1 MTDKLLFTGSEWSFD
16 KIEKTWAVIDEIG
29 SKQLGFDY
37 YPAQIEII
45 SSEQMIDN
53 YSTHAMPQMY
63 NHWSFGKTFIQ
74 NQNSYKSGQSGL
86 AYEVVINTNPSIAYL
101 METNSMT
108 LQALVMAHA
117 CVDGDTEC
125 LTPAGWVKI
134 KDYVDGTPIGTY
146 SLSGELTFEVPL
158 DYIKTKTNSFYEIKA
173 RGVSQKLTPDHR
185 MYFKEPNG
193 KWKVETAEEFVSR
206 HHSKTRGHIGR
217 FDTAFHY
224 SGKGIGLTPAE
235 IQLAVAIKADGSF
248 YNRVTSGHFNCVE
261 HDRVRFHLKK
271 KRKIDRL
278 VSILRELDIEY
289 SITPTYEGR
298 VKVVFNVP
306 GGKYTKQYDSSWYN
320 ASHSQLELIG
330 EEVLHWDGS
339 IRSSSFSTIN
349 KADADYIQFVW
360 ASMGFGTN
368 IGKDKSKENICYNVS
383 RGSFRLRSISGSRNG
398 RAEIG
403 VVSGR
408 NMDAY
413 CFTTST
419 SLWLARKDDCI
430 FATGNCIGHSSFFKT
445 NYLFREWSD
454 ADSILDYLKFA
465 KSYIDKCEKQHG
477 EDEVEAILDACHSL
491 QLHGVD
497 KYKKPDFRNELAKQ
511 QAREAHAEATYSDL
525 WKVTSNVEHLAPRA
539 TGEFQPEE
547 NILYFIEKHSPI
559 LKPWQREIVRIV
571 RKIAQYFYPQRQT
584 GLLNE
589 GYACLNHHVI
599 MNMMYDQ
606 GYITAGSAIEFLKS
620 HAGVVAQ
627 PDWNSKYFSGINVY
641 ALGYAMMADIKRMCE
656 TPDAEDK
663 RLFPRI
669 CNTDWRETIKHV
681 VANYRDE
688 SFISQFLSPKVCRQL
703 KLFTI
708 DMDEEHSYHR
718 VSSVCPDES
727 LHNIRSALSAQYDL
741 SKRVPHIEI
750 VNVDWEGD
758 RTLTL
763 NHFSSNGV
771 MLGHDDLKKT
781 AGYLHEL
788 WGHTVKMEY
797 KNYDGED
804 I

>member
-1 MTDKLLFTGSEWSFD
+1 MTDKLLFTDSEWSFD

-74 NQNSYKSGQSGL
+74 NQNSYKSGRSGL

-101 METNSMT
+101 METNTMT
-108 LQALVMAHA
+108 MQALVMAHA
-117 CVDGDTEC
+117 
-125 LTPAGWVKI
+125 
-134 KDYVDGTPIGTY
+134 
-146 SLSGELTFEVPL
+146 S
-158 DYIKTKTNSFYEIKA
+158 
-173 RGVSQKLTPDHR
+173 
-185 MYFKEPNG
+185 
-193 KWKVETAEEFVSR
+193 
-206 HHSKTRGHIGR
+206 
-217 FDTAFHY
+217 
-224 SGKGIGLTPAE
+224 
-235 IQLAVAIKADGSF
+235 
-248 YNRVTSGHFNCVE
+248 
-261 HDRVRFHLKK
+261 
-271 KRKIDRL
+271 
-278 VSILRELDIEY
+278 
-289 SITPTYEGR
+289 
-298 VKVVFNVP
+298 
-306 GGKYTKQYDSSWYN
+306 
-320 ASHSQLELIG
+320 
-330 EEVLHWDGS
+330 
-339 IRSSSFSTIN
+339 
-349 KADADYIQFVW
+349 
-360 ASMGFGTN
+360 
-368 IGKDKSKENICYNVS
+368 
-383 RGSFRLRSISGSRNG
+383 
-398 RAEIG
+398 
-403 VVSGR
+403 
-408 NMDAY
+408 
-413 CFTTST
+413 
-419 SLWLARKDDCI
+419 
-430 FATGNCIGHSSFFKT
+430 IGHSSFFKT

-589 GYACLNHHVI
+589 GFACLNHHVI

-606 GYITAGSAIEFLKS
+606 GYITAGSVIEFLKS

-627 PDWNSKYFSGINVY
+627 PDWDSKYFSGINVY

-656 TPDAEDK
+656 APDAEDR

-771 MLGHDDLKKT
+771 MLGHDDLKRT

>member
-1 MTDKLLFTGSEWSFD
+1 MTDKLLFTDSEWSFD

-101 METNSMT
+101 METNCVDSETEYLTKSGWKKITEYSGEDILGYNSDGTAEFVTPNEYVISKVNEPMVKIKAKGVDQLVTQNHRVIYQKRNGEIGEILAKDALKKHEELKQGWDGKIITAYNFKSTGKLDLSDDQIRLMCAVHADGCFPTEGTYCRFGFKKRYKAERLISILERCNLEYKISTRSARGYIHISCRPPMKSKKFTSEWYKASTSQLAIISEEVFYWDADLKTNKSYYSKHKSDVDFVQFACNSVGLSATIRSNPTCYSLIKSQCATRQLGNITEEGGTTESYCFKMPSTMWVARRNDKVFVTGNTMT
-108 LQALVMAHA
+108 MQALVLAHA
-117 CVDGDTEC
+117 SV
-125 LTPAGWVKI
+125 
-134 KDYVDGTPIGTY
+134 
-146 SLSGELTFEVPL
+146 
-158 DYIKTKTNSFYEIKA
+158 
-173 RGVSQKLTPDHR
+173 
-185 MYFKEPNG
+185 
-193 KWKVETAEEFVSR
+193 
-206 HHSKTRGHIGR
+206 
-217 FDTAFHY
+217 
-224 SGKGIGLTPAE
+224 
-235 IQLAVAIKADGSF
+235 
-248 YNRVTSGHFNCVE
+248 
-261 HDRVRFHLKK
+261 
-271 KRKIDRL
+271 
-278 VSILRELDIEY
+278 
-289 SITPTYEGR
+289 
-298 VKVVFNVP
+298 
-306 GGKYTKQYDSSWYN
+306 
-320 ASHSQLELIG
+320 
-330 EEVLHWDGS
+330 
-339 IRSSSFSTIN
+339 
-349 KADADYIQFVW
+349 
-360 ASMGFGTN
+360 
-368 IGKDKSKENICYNVS
+368 
-383 RGSFRLRSISGSRNG
+383 
-398 RAEIG
+398 
-403 VVSGR
+403 
-408 NMDAY
+408 
-413 CFTTST
+413 
-419 SLWLARKDDCI
+419 
-430 FATGNCIGHSSFFKT
+430 GHSSFFKT

-465 KSYIDKCEKQHG
+465 KSYIDKCEKQYG
-477 EDEVEAILDACHSL
+477 EGEVEALLDACHSL

-511 QAREAHAEATYSDL
+511 QARESHAEATYSDL
-525 WKVTSNVEHLAPRA
+525 WRVTSNIEHLAPRS
-539 TGEFQPEE
+539 TEGFQPEE
-547 NILYFIEKHSPI
+547 NILYFIEKNSPI

-589 GYACLNHHVI
+589 AFACLNHHVI

-606 GYITAGSAIEFLKS
+606 GYITAGSVIEFLKS

-627 PDWNSKYFSGINVY
+627 PDWDSRYFSGINVY
-641 ALGYAMMADIKRMCE
+641 ALGYAMMADLKRMCE
-656 TPDAEDK
+656 APDAEDK
-663 RLFPRI
+663 RLFPKI

-703 KLFTI
+703 QLFTI

-758 RTLTL
+758 RSLTL
-763 NHFSSNGV
+763 HHFSSNGV
-771 MLGHDDLKKT
+771 MLGHEDLKKT

-797 KNYDGED
+797 KTYDGED